1 MLLTRTIRLA
11 ISLYVVGMIAACTT
25 TENSSFDEP
34 VVYLE
39 NDEVRFMMQK
49 LAAMV
54 FNLEK
59 LVEESQNF
67 TDTERQ
73 YAVVEQLG
81 EIEKVALKL
90 GAGSG
95 KTKHFVIDSGID
107 NFLNE
112 IALASTEAKGTP
124 PQYTLAQGLINQCRG
139 CHLKR

>member
-1 MLLTRTIRLA
+1 MLITKTIRLA
-11 ISLYVVGMIAACTT
+11 ISLYMVGFIAACTT
-25 TENSSFDEP
+25 TGNSSSDDP

-39 NDEVRFMMQK
+39 HDEIRFMMQK

-59 LVEESQNF
+59 LVGESPNL
-67 TDTERQ
+67 TDAERQ

-95 KTKHFVIDSGID
+95 KTNHFLIDSGID
-107 NFLNE
+107 KLVNE
-112 IALASTEAKGTP
+112 IAAARTEANGTP
-124 PQYTLAQGLINQCRG
+124 PQYSTAQGLINQCRG

>member
-11 ISLYVVGMIAACTT
+11 ILLYVVGVIAACTT
-25 TENSSFDEP
+25 TENSSSDEP

-67 TDTERQ
+67 SDAERQ

-90 GAGSG
+90 GAGSS

-107 NFLNE
+107 TFLNE
-112 IALASTEAKGTP
+112 IAMARTEAKGTP
-124 PQYTLAQGLINQCRG
+124 PQYTTAQGLINQCRG